1 MYINMFLIWGIME
14 KYILY
19 YGLLL
24 KGYFWYI
31 FDGYLIKF
39 VIRFGVVI
47 IKELGELGNLVEIY
61 WI

>member
-47 IKELGELGNLVEIY
+47 IKELVGVR
-61 WI
+61 